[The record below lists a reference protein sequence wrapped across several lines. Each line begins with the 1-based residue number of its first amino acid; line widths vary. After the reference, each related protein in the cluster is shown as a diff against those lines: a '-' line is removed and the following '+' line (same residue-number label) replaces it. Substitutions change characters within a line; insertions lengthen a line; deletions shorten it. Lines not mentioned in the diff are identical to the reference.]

1 MTQGQRVREL
11 RKALDLTLEKFGNS
25 LGVGK
30 TAISKI
36 EKGENNLT
44 EQMAKAIC
52 REFRVNYF
60 WLTEGK
66 GEMFSGTPQDVVDVL
81 AKAAKETAEEP
92 AFQDA
97 LQKLNLNYA
106 WLDAASFQTQ
116 ISEQEKYF
124 DELLTRLGL
133 KK

>member
-66 GEMFSGTPQDVVDVL
+66 GEMFSGTPQDVVD
-81 AKAAKETAEEP
+81 EIAE
-92 AFQDA
+92 D
-97 LQKLNLNYA
+97 YH
-106 WLDAASFQTQ
+106 LDD
-116 ISEQEKYF
+116 IDKKIIEKYL
-124 DELLTRLGL
+124 ELSPEQRQIIKEYL
-133 KK
+133 KSIFT